1 MGLIK
6 CSSDLY
12 GKYPYNVPDGWISS
26 GGEVPGST
34 KEAMLTSIISLLFL
48 EMCLQQ
54 FYLNSFDMAN

>member
-54 FYLNSFDMAN
+54 FT